1 MACGK
6 FLSLTTRGA
15 NEKQNEKKEE
25 AGGGG
30 DLGGDRI
37 VIVGKH
43 DVELP
48 QNFTKGK
55 QDIKER

>member
-1 MACGK
+1 MTACAMARGK
-6 FLSLTTRGA
+6 LLSITTKG
-15 NEKQNEKKEE
+15 NKKTEE
-25 AGGGG
+25 AGGG
-30 DLGGDRI
+30 DLGGNRI